1 MKLTVNYIKNC
12 KPVDS
17 RLLEKIDEIL
27 DEISTLDNE
36 TNPEEYFGFEL
47 NGIKYDVFQIDRTK
61 WSDEGKYQYRQDLY
75 QLVSYDDSIR
85 PYVCDKSIVN
95 CFNCFF
101 EVAVTRSGSYFSD
114 YMYWYEKPVMKFGKI
129 KHVPEIVI
137 PEHDE
142 YELTETYIIDCR
154 MCDKLNETGD
164 ACKVYGSDP
173 KIATEKCTTD
183 GFKEYYVNIE

>member
-47 NGIKYDVFQIDRTK
+47 NGIKYDVFQIDQTR

-101 EVAVTRSGSYFSD
+101 EVAVTRSGSYFSGVFTLYTTSETIYRSLNKPEHIALLKDAFAAIGLLEND
-114 YMYWYEKPVMKFGKI
+114 YAVQYKGKRSDDIADGVEKI
-129 KHVPEIVI
+129 KQTFDGV
-137 PEHDE
+137 
-142 YELTETYIIDCR
+142 
-154 MCDKLNETGD
+154 
-164 ACKVYGSDP
+164 KVEV
-173 KIATEKCTTD
+173 K
-183 GFKEYYVNIE
+183 